1 MTDIG
6 DASPATGLGP
16 PSAALAG
23 LYEVATRIIRSPDL
37 DEVLLAVANAAGR
50 LLEAEVVGV
59 LLLDL
64 EDGLLR
70 MACATGH
77 RTTGTARLEI
87 AAGQGV
93 AGRVLESGLPEQVL
107 DYTRD
112 ERISQHFIDIA
123 REEGVGSAL
132 CTPMRTHGRTAGV
145 LCAWRRRQE
154 AFSAEDVS
162 LLSALGDLAAMALDR
177 AALLGSQRE
186 AAKDLARHNRE
197 LEARAAAAERQL
209 EIHDEMTS
217 LALDENDLGATLI
230 VVRRITG
237 GSAVLVDEQL
247 DVVAE
252 EPAGSGRQVWE
263 LAREPRRDHGHRHA
277 RSQVVAVSEGTWLVT
292 AAVRTAGTAFGHLCV
307 LLHANPTAE
316 TTLAVEQAARVCAL
330 QLARIQAEGAAIR
343 KLQAEFLWDLLE
355 HRVPDEADA
364 LFRARQLERHFA
376 LPARVALVAVPGIEW
391 QAKAEGWSSEQLIQA
406 RTATTQALSGLA
418 GATALVAGR
427 ANDFAVVFPAGRG
440 SSAAA
445 RRLGEEALA
454 LLTGDRSGARVGV
467 SGLVHTM
474 GDLPDA
480 YRQAQFAL
488 TTGDRPGAVTVFEE
502 LGVMRFLLT
511 GSNRAELDSFAA
523 QVLRPL
529 VEHDQAHSG
538 ELLKTLE
545 AYLAAACNVR
555 RAADLLFVHY
565 KTVHNRLRRISELT
579 SLDLDSQEHRF
590 NAHLA
595 LKIMKMI
602 EDPREPG
609 APDPRP

>member
-1 MTDIG
+1 MSEGNERPEAAAPT
-6 DASPATGLGP
+6 PAG
-16 PSAALAG
+16 LAG

-50 LLEAEVVGV
+50 LLDSEVVGV
-59 LLLDL
+59 LLFDL
-64 EDGLLR
+64 ETGLLK
-70 MACATGH
+70 MTCATGH

-93 AGRVLESGLPEQVL
+93 AGRVLETGEPEQVL
-107 DYTRD
+107 DYAAD
-112 ERISQHFIDIA
+112 ERISADFRDLA
-123 REEGVGSAL
+123 REEGVRSAV
-132 CTPMRTHGRTAGV
+132 CTPMRNHGRTAGV

-154 AFSAEDVS
+154 AFTPAEVG
-162 LLSALGDLAAMALDR
+162 LLSALADLAAMALDR
-177 AALLGSQRE
+177 AELLRGERE
-186 AAKDLARHNRE
+186 SAQALARSYQE
-197 LEARAAAAERQL
+197 LAGQVEEAERRL
-209 EIHDEMTS
+209 AVSDELTS
-217 LALDENDLGATLI
+217 IALDQGDLGATLLA
-230 VVRRITG
+230 VRRITG
-237 GSAVLVDEQL
+237 GHAALLDAEL

-252 EPAGSGRQVWE
+252 EPAGSGRSVWE
-263 LAREPRRDHGHRHA
+263 VAREPRRDPGHRNA
-277 RSQVVAVSEGTWLVT
+277 RSQLIGVAEGTWLVT

-307 LLHANPTAE
+307 LLHANPGPE
-316 TTLAVEQAARVCAL
+316 IVLAVEQAARVCAL
-330 QLARIQAEGAAIR
+330 QLARIEAEGAAIR

-391 QAKAEGWSSEQLIQA
+391 QAKAEGWSSEQLIQ
-406 RTATTQALSGLA
+406 RRSATTQSLSGIA

-427 ANDFAVVFPAGRG
+427 ANDFAVVAPAGG
-440 SSAAA
+440 GSAASA

-454 LLTGDRSGARVGV
+454 VVIGERSGARVGV

-474 GDLPDA
+474 GDFPDA

-602 EDPREPG
+602 EDPGPS
-609 APDPRP
+609 PDAPRP